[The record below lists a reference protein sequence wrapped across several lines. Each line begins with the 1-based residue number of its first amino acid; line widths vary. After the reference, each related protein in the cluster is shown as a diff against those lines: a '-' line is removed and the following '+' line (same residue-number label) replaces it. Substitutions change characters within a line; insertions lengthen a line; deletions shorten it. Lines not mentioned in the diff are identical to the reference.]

1 MLALLHAL
9 TAFAPPAGVC
19 NIAPTDPQYAAYT
32 KNATAAIPGPAIVN
46 LDLDPEQRWAELVT
60 PAAPQIKAMIDAFKA
75 EGGAITEALFALLEK
90 AFDGDAKNLLA
101 AMPQPYAGEIAGI
114 EAATNISALD
124 LFVVNIMY
132 EVSGACTSI
141 VAQDASGRILH
152 GRNLDFGKGAALT
165 TTMRPTLRH
174 LDFQRGARRSSS
186 TAFLGPSAASP
197 ASSPAPSRYPSTR
210 ASGRTA
216 ASCRRVDQVA
226 VGDRPQRPLPLVHD
240 ARRDGGDADY
250 AAAAAR
256 FNTTVLLGPAYVI
269 AAGVAAG
276 EGAVFTRSAKESLHY
291 RSLAGEL
298 AAGRPYVLE
307 TNYDWWTASRTT
319 AATTASRMGKQQR
332 AAASTASLFQV
343 LSAKPTRNAETT
355 YTAIM
360 SAGDAGHHRRIAV
373 RLSCDGFTLYVSIT
387 YITA

>member
-1 MLALLHAL
+1 MLALVHAVS
-9 TAFAPPAGVC
+9 AFAPPAGVC
-19 NIAPTDPQYAAYT
+19 NIAPTDPQYATYT

-46 LDLDPEQRWAELVT
+46 LDLEPEQRWAELVT

-90 AFDGDAKNLLA
+90 AFDGDAKKLLA

-141 VAQDASGRILH
+141 VAQDASGHILH
-152 GRNLDFGKGAALT
+152 GRNLDFGNGRQLT

-174 LDFQRGARRSSS
+174 LDFQRGGKTVFTS
-186 TAFLGPSAASP
+186 TTFLGYVGCLTCVKPGAFSVSVD
-197 ASSPAPSRYPSTR
+197 TR
-210 ASGRTA
+210 IWAYSG
-216 ASCRRVDQVA
+216 
-226 VGDRPQRPLPLVHD
+226 GLPGELIEWLLGIDRSGHFLSFMTRD
-240 ARRDGGDADY
+240 AMEGDADY
-250 AAAAAR
+250 AAAAER
-256 FNTTVLLGPAYVI
+256 FNATVLLGPAYVI

-291 RSLAGEL
+291 RSLAAEL

-307 TNYDWWTASRTT
+307 TNYDWWDGKSHDRRDDGVACMEQTT
-319 AATTASRMGKQQR
+319 KGGGIDY
-332 AAASTASLFQV
+332 ASLFQV

-360 SAGDAGHHRRIAV
+360 SAGDGGHHEAYLQFV
-373 RLSCDGFTLYVSIT
+373 
-387 YITA
+387 

>member
-1 MLALLHAL
+1 MLALVHAL

-90 AFDGDAKNLLA
+90 AFDGDAKKLLA

-141 VAQDASGRILH
+141 VAQDASGHILH
-152 GRNLDFGKGAALT
+152 GRNLDFGSAHALT

-174 LDFQRGARRSSS
+174 LDFQRGGKTVFTS
-186 TAFLGPSAASP
+186 TTFLGYVGCLTCVKPGAFSVSVD
-197 ASSPAPSRYPSTR
+197 TR
-210 ASGRTA
+210 IWAYSG
-216 ASCRRVDQVA
+216 
-226 VGDRPQRPLPLVHD
+226 GLPGELIKWLLGIDRSGHFLSFMTRD
-240 ARRDGGDADY
+240 AMEGDADY

-276 EGAVFTRSAKESLHY
+276 EGAVFTRSAKASTTA
-291 RSLAGEL
+291 RSPASSPQ
-298 AAGRPYVLE
+298 AGR
-307 TNYDWWTASRTT
+307 TSSRPTT
-319 AATTASRMGKQQR
+319 TGDGKSHDRRDDGVACMEQQ
-332 AAASTASLFQV
+332 TKGGGIDYASLFQV

-355 YTAIM
+355 YTAIL
-360 SAGDAGHHRRIAV
+360 SAGDGGHHEAYLQFV
-373 RLSCDGFTLYVSIT
+373 
-387 YITA
+387 

>member
-1 MLALLHAL
+1 MLALVNAL

-19 NIAPTDPQYAAYT
+19 NIAPTDPQYATYT

-90 AFDGDAKNLLA
+90 AFDGDAKKLLA

-141 VAQDASGRILH
+141 VAQDASGHILH
-152 GRNLDFGKGAALT
+152 GRNLDFGSGKSLT

-174 LDFQRGARRSSS
+174 LDFQRGGKTVFTS
-186 TAFLGPSAASP
+186 TTFLGYVGCLTCVKPGAFSVSVD
-197 ASSPAPSRYPSTR
+197 TR
-210 ASGRTA
+210 IWAYSG
-216 ASCRRVDQVA
+216 
-226 VGDRPQRPLPLVHD
+226 GLPGELIKWLLGIDRSGHFLSFMTRD
-240 ARRDGGDADY
+240 AMEGDADY

-276 EGAVFTRSAKESLHY
+276 EGAVFTRCAKESLHY
-291 RSLAGEL
+291 RSLSAEL
-298 AAGRPYVLE
+298 AAGPYVLE
-307 TNYDWWTASRTT
+307 TNYDWWTEVARPPRRRRRVHGANNKERRHRLRQPLSGT
-319 AATTASRMGKQQR
+319 
-332 AAASTASLFQV
+332 
-343 LSAKPTRNAETT
+343 SAKPTRNAETT

-360 SAGDAGHHRRIAV
+360 SAGDGGHHEAYLQFV
-373 RLSCDGFTLYVSIT
+373 
-387 YITA
+387 